1 MLVFFVGE
9 QFVPQQKMGGIFVG
23 WQGLYPVE
31 FCWLVGLVFGI
42 FTTIHPEIWVTH
54 VHPLLKVLVGDDWL
68 LGWMKN
74 EWQIKKPTKWNVC
87 SAFILLM
94 AEIPNNPRGDV

>member
-54 VHPLLKVLVGDDWL
+54 VHPLLKMMVGDDENLVTFPWIFS
-68 LGWMKN
+68 K
-74 EWQIKKPTKWNVC
+74 TC
-87 SAFILLM
+87 SFGVD
-94 AEIPNNPRGDV
+94 EK